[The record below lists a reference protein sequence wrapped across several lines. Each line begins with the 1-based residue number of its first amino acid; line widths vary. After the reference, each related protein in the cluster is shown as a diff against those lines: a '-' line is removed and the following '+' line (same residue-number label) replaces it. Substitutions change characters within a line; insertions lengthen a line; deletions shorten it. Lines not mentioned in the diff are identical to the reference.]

1 MTVATKRVNKNEYV
15 PVLYTMK
22 YTARHIRRFIEEGRI
37 DSDLWKTHFPTLLPS
52 QVPECTECEDY
63 KDKTCAGGRDP
74 VECFLALQPEVA
86 KADGQAKKKT
96 KGLMLKGPRKIA
108 VPSGAN
114 TTRDQSK
121 M

>member
-1 MTVATKRVNKNEYV
+1 
-15 PVLYTMK
+15 MK

-37 DSDLWKTHFPTLLPS
+37 DSDLWKTHFPTLLPT
-52 QVPECTECEDY
+52 QVPECPECEDY

-74 VECFLALQPEVA
+74 VECFLAMQPETA
-86 KADGQAKKKT
+86 KEPGLEDRDKKK
-96 KGLMLKGPRKIA
+96 KIKDPLMRRPRKIA